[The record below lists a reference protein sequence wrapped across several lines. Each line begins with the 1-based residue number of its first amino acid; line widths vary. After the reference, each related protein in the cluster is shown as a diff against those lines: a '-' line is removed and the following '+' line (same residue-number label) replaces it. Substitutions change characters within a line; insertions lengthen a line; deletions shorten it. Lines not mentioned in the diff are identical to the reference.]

1 MTWTLKMNNATARR
15 CDKLS
20 DQGIKI
26 DSTTHEG
33 RKVIGY
39 NYFDYISEPSEVF
52 YDRDDEE

>member
-1 MTWTLKMNNATARR
+1 MTWTLKMNEATARR

-33 RKVIGY
+33 RTLIGY
-39 NYFDYISEPSEVF
+39 NYFDYISEPQVIYYE
-52 YDRDDEE
+52 DDEE

>member
-1 MTWTLKMNNATARR
+1 MTWTLKMNEATARR

-33 RKVIGY
+33 RKAIGY
-39 NYFDYISEPSEVF
+39 NYFDYISETQ
-52 YDRDDEE
+52 YLDDEE